1 MVNKDLDMAPR
12 PTLERNG
19 IALRLMSLLQFRLS
33 GPIYIYTRSYKGLEF
48 RNPYIG
54 WPVWL
59 LMNVDEKVLG
69 EVFMNPAFVRSS
81 NVGLTNVTADTC
93 SIL

>member
-33 GPIYIYTRSYKGLEF
+33 GPIYIFTRSYKGFGIPESLH
-48 RNPYIG
+48 
-54 WPVWL
+54 WL
-59 LMNVDEKVLG
+59 ACMVVDE
-69 EVFMNPAFVRSS
+69 R
-81 NVGLTNVTADTC
+81 
-93 SIL
+93 